1 MINVVARFI
10 VKDGFAEEFEA
21 AVASAR
27 PAYLSD
33 EGCLRFDLQRQL
45 KSTEIYILLESYAD
59 KDALRR
65 HSEMKEFAEFRAAT
79 AELIEGPA
87 EVTLLSPVGEQI
99 ALAG

>member
-1 MINVVARFI
+1 MINVVARFV
-10 VKDGFAEEFEA
+10 VKEDRAPEFEV
-21 AVASAR
+21 AVATAR
-27 PAYLSD
+27 AAYLSD

-45 KSTEIYILLESYAD
+45 KSTEIYVLLESYAD

-79 AELIEGPA
+79 ADLTEGPA